1 MTYPTTNHSNKTPQ
15 VDVTSAQPGV
25 TNYTIYVEKDY
36 HYACDIKIEVDG
48 REIEMM
54 IILFSKCN
62 VL

>member
-25 TNYTIYVEKDY
+25 TNYTVYVEKDY
-36 HYACDIKIEVDG
+36 HYACDIKIGVGDKQ
-48 REIEMM
+48 IEMM
-54 IILFSKCN
+54 TVLFSKFN